1 MGHLSIPGL
10 TSLTTVWGGLP
21 AYNAKV
27 LALSP
32 SVYWPL
38 WDTSGTEA
46 SDITGNNWHGLYV
59 NSPTLGEDGIGDGRT
74 CPSFDASNDYVNIYV
89 AGFVLAFS
97 GLEGTV
103 NFWARVSAADEWT
116 DNTERYLIHLYSAS
130 DQYVRI
136 YKPTNSGQL
145 IWEYASPNTT
155 QTVTKSSV
163 STTDWMPLGIT
174 WSVTGGAT
182 GEVKAYYNGTQEG
195 STQTGLGAWNGLTLN
210 TATTLGASS
219 TAPAALWKG
228 KIAHVAW
235 WDSVLDATQIA
246 TLATV

>member
-1 MGHLSIPGL
+1 MGHLSIRGL
-10 TSLTTVWGGLP
+10 TSFTTVWGGLP

-32 SVYWPL
+32 GVYWPL

-46 SDITGNNWHGLYV
+46 TDSTGNNWHAAYV
-59 NSPTLGEDGIGDGRT
+59 NSPTLDQTGIGDGRG

-103 NFWARVSAADEWT
+103 NLWAKVSAADEWT
-116 DNTERYLIHLYSAS
+116 DSTARYLMHLYSLA

-136 YKPTNSGQL
+136 YKPTNDGQL
-145 IWEYASPNTT
+145 IWEYAAPSTV
-155 QTVTKSSV
+155 QTITKTSV
-163 STTDWMPLGIT
+163 SATGWMTLGLT
-174 WSVTGGAT
+174 WSVTDGDA
-182 GEVKAYYNGTQEG
+182 GEVKAYYNGSQE
-195 STQTGLGAWNGLTLN
+195 STTQTGLGAWNGLTSS
-210 TATTLGASS
+210 TTTTLAASS

-228 KIAHVAW
+228 NIAHVAW
-235 WDSVLDATQIA
+235 WDSVLTATQMA
-246 TLATV
+246 TLAVV